1 MKNLLKI
8 LIKYV
13 HGPLLSV
20 TKMSNYIKAATMSNP
35 GQNIIIRDVIDS
47 CFIFWIAYGVWSM
60 YVCMYVC
67 NQEN

>member
-20 TKMSNYIKAATMSNP
+20 TKMGNYIQASTMSNP

-47 CFIFWIAYGVWSM
+47 CFSFIFCIAYG
-60 YVCMYVC
+60 VCMYVC
-67 NQEN
+67 NKEN